1 MASPKFQIYSD
12 AAGKFRWRLKDADGE
27 KVALSGDSFASE
39 SEAKRA
45 AQLVKETAPD
55 AEIDDESRPTSSN

>member
-1 MASPKFQIYSD
+1 MAKPKFQIYSD

-55 AEIDDESRPTSSN
+55 AEIDD

>member
-1 MASPKFQIYSD
+1 MAKPKFQIYSD
-12 AAGKFRWRLKDADGE
+12 AAGRYRWRLKDADGE

-45 AQLVKETAPD
+45 AQLVKDTAPD
-55 AEIDDESRPTSSN
+55 ADIEA